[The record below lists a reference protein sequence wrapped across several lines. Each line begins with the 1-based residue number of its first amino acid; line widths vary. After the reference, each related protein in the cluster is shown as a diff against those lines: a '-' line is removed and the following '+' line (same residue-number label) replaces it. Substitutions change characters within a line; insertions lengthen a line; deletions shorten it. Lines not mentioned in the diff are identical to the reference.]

1 MVTCAVIKCDSSAVI
16 PVMII
21 IPPNARIIVRLCPK
35 HAYFIDEEPVNLQ
48 VLS

>member
-21 IPPNARIIVRLCPK
+21 IPPKARIIVRLCPK
-35 HAYFIDEEPVNLQ
+35 NAYFIDEEPVKLQ

>member
-1 MVTCAVIKCDSSAVI
+1 MVTCAVIKCDLSAVI

-21 IPPNARIIVRLCPK
+21 IPPKARIIVRLCPK
-35 HAYFIDEEPVNLQ
+35 HAYFIDEEPVKLQ